1 MRKGVLRACAM
12 GLLVGALLALIY
24 GLHLLYRP
32 QYDPNLN
39 VAFVGTY
46 DDADC
51 IVLWQKDFAMMIDTG
66 EDRDGENILNFLR
79 DNDISKLDY
88 LVLTHPDKDHIGSAP
103 AIIQALDVG
112 TVVQPFYQKEN
123 DANRFLQARLAQS
136 RVKVVT
142 PARVLH
148 YNVNDMDIYIYP
160 PQEKAYNDDNN
171 YSLAV
176 QVRHRNVGML
186 FPGDA
191 EDKRLAELMQ
201 QDWGTVNLYKLPRH
215 GRYSENSMAFF
226 STLRPACTVV
236 TARAADR
243 LLSETGDEWA
253 TQWVFTVDS
262 TVVFQSNGETVSM
275 AGSVRPAHPSPF

>member
-12 GLLVGALLALIY
+12 GLLVGALLTLVY
-24 GLHLLYRP
+24 GLHLLDRP
-32 QYDPNLN
+32 EYDPNLN
-39 VAFVGTY
+39 VAFVGTN

-66 EDRDGENILNFLR
+66 EYRDVQAILDFLQK
-79 DNDISKLDY
+79 NGISKLDY

-176 QVRHRNVGML
+176 QVRHRDVGML

-191 EDKRLAELMQ
+191 EDKRLAELLPL
-201 QDWGTVNLYKLPRH
+201 DWGAVTLYKLPHH
-215 GRYSENSMAFF
+215 GRYGENSETLL
-226 STLRPACTVV
+226 STLRPTYTVV
-236 TARAADR
+236 TAHTADR
-243 LLSETGDEWA
+243 DMIEAGDEWA
-253 TQWVFTVDS
+253 TQWAFSVGN
-262 TVVFQSNGETVSM
+262 TVVFQSDGETVSM
-275 AGSVRPAHPSPF
+275 SSDMTVGQDNS